1 MTQKTNPQMI
11 IKRRSLLGAAAAA
24 FSAGALGFRTAWA
37 QTKTETLKGE
47 QNRSASDPGPSN
59 AGLANANPNSN
70 NPPGTDR
77 GDILPIWYSFD
88 LTHRRI
94 QDGGWTRQVT
104 AREFPSSQDVAG
116 VTMRL
121 TAGSYRELHW
131 HTANEWAY
139 MLYGSARVTVFNP
152 DGTIFIGD
160 VAEGDLWFFPTGFP
174 HSIQG
179 LGPDGCEFLLV
190 FDQGTFSEYNTFL
203 LSGWLAHTPSKV
215 LSRNFT
221 VPEAALADLPEQGL
235 YIFPG
240 TVPGSLEDDRKAVG
254 GAAVA
259 STVNY
264 TFRMKAVKPTTETAG
279 GTIRIVDST
288 IFQASKTIAS
298 ALFTLKPGALREL
311 HWHPNASEW
320 QYYISGKGRM
330 TVFASAGQAHT
341 MDYNPN
347 DVGYVPQVAGHY
359 VENTGDRDLVFL
371 ALFKSGYFSEVSLN
385 QWIRRLPVQ
394 MTEQHLRLSAA
405 TIAQIPNVGSNIL
418 PR

>member
-1 MTQKTNPQMI
+1 
-11 IKRRSLLGAAAAA
+11 
-24 FSAGALGFRTAWA
+24 
-37 QTKTETLKGE
+37 
-47 QNRSASDPGPSN
+47 
-59 AGLANANPNSN
+59 
-70 NPPGTDR
+70 
-77 GDILPIWYSFD
+77 
-88 LTHRRI
+88 
-94 QDGGWTRQVT
+94 
-104 AREFPSSQDVAG
+104 
-116 VTMRL
+116 
-121 TAGSYRELHW
+121 
-131 HTANEWAY
+131 
-139 MLYGSARVTVFNP
+139 MLYGTARVTVFNP

-203 LSGWLAHTPSKV
+203 ISGWLAHTPSKV

-264 TFRMKAVKPTTETAG
+264 TFRMKAMKPTAETAG

-288 IFQASKTIAS
+288 LFHTSK
-298 ALFTLKPGALREL
+298 
-311 HWHPNASEW
+311 
-320 QYYISGKGRM
+320 
-330 TVFASAGQAHT
+330 
-341 MDYNPN
+341 
-347 DVGYVPQVAGHY
+347 
-359 VENTGDRDLVFL
+359 
-371 ALFKSGYFSEVSLN
+371 SEVSLN

-405 TIAQIPNVGSNIL
+405 TIAQIPNVGNNIL
-418 PR
+418 AR

>member
-1 MTQKTNPQMI
+1 
-11 IKRRSLLGAAAAA
+11 
-24 FSAGALGFRTAWA
+24 
-37 QTKTETLKGE
+37 
-47 QNRSASDPGPSN
+47 
-59 AGLANANPNSN
+59 
-70 NPPGTDR
+70 
-77 GDILPIWYSFD
+77 
-88 LTHRRI
+88 
-94 QDGGWTRQVT
+94 
-104 AREFPSSQDVAG
+104 
-116 VTMRL
+116 
-121 TAGSYRELHW
+121 
-131 HTANEWAY
+131 
-139 MLYGSARVTVFNP
+139 
-152 DGTIFIGD
+152 
-160 VAEGDLWFFPTGFP
+160 
-174 HSIQG
+174 
-179 LGPDGCEFLLV
+179 
-190 FDQGTFSEYNTFL
+190 
-203 LSGWLAHTPSKV
+203 V

-240 TVPGSLEDDRKAVG
+240 TVPGSIEDDRKAVG

-279 GTIRIVDST
+279 GTIHIVDST

-298 ALFTLKPGALREL
+298 ALFTLKPGALLEL
-311 HWHPNASEW
+311 HWHPNSSEW

-405 TIAQIPNVGSNIL
+405 TIAQIPNVGNNIL